1 MKDETFG
8 DSYYFDALDRLTGG
22 INQLLRFDEP
32 PPENRR
38 AARLIITD
46 FGRKV
51 IAGKADAIA
60 FNGIDRWI
68 GGVHLEGRDPPR
80 RAA

>member
-1 MKDETFG
+1 MKDETFC
-8 DSYYFDALDRLTGG
+8 DNYYFDALDRLTGG

-38 AARLIITD
+38 AARLIVTD

-60 FNGIDRWI
+60 FNGIDRWL

-80 RAA
+80 RAV